1 MMNTVVQQA
10 IAHWHF
16 VAPVLTEPSN
26 ESEYDALV
34 DTLNELLDVTG
45 DDEYHPLS
53 GLVDRIGD
61 LVHAYEQRHYP
72 MPKGDGRN
80 ALAFLMQQ
88 HGLTQSDLSDVA
100 SQSVISEIL
109 NGNRQLN
116 IHHIKALVQRFGVSA
131 DAFL

>member
-45 DDEYHPLS
+45 DDEHHPLS

-72 MPKGDGRN
+72 MPKEIGR
-80 ALAFLMQQ
+80 A
-88 HGLTQSDLSDVA
+88 HV
-100 SQSVISEIL
+100 
-109 NGNRQLN
+109 
-116 IHHIKALVQRFGVSA
+116 
-131 DAFL
+131 

>member
-1 MMNTVVQQA
+1 MMNVVVQQA
-10 IAHWHF
+10 IEHWRF
-16 VAPVLTEPSN
+16 VAPVLTEPTN
-26 ESEYDALV
+26 EAEYEALV
-34 DTLNELLDVTG
+34 YTLNELLDIAG
-45 DDEYHPLS
+45 DDESHPLS

-61 LVHAYEQRHYP
+61 LVCAYEQTHYP
-72 MPKGDGRN
+72 MPEGDGRN

-116 IHHIKALVQRFGVSA
+116 ANHIKALVKRFCVSA